1 MYIYIV
7 CPSRF
12 SALHTDECVLFINGD
27 LLCMYTTPTV
37 SDKASE
43 DEMCVLDG
51 KNSDLDSDSDLEAV
65 SVRGMEQLM
74 IIIA

>member
-1 MYIYIV
+1 MYIYI
-7 CPSRF
+7 CI
-12 SALHTDECVLFINGD
+12 HTDECVLFINGD
-27 LLCMYTTPTV
+27 LLCIYTTPTV

-43 DEMCVLDG
+43 DEMCVGDG
-51 KNSDLDSDSDLEAV
+51 KDSDLDSDSDLEAV